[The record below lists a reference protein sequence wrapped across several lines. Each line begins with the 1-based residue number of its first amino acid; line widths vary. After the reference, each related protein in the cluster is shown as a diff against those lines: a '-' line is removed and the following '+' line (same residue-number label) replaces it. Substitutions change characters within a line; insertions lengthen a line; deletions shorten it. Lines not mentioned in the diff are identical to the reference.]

1 MQKFFDVARI
11 HNFARNQAKTAREDA
26 NSNLAF
32 QEALAYWD
40 SVATSLCMMEASVFK
55 QILQALLFSQERELS
70 RAQEADSEAY
80 YAQREVTEKW
90 VSEAQESVNALKE
103 LLARA

>member
-1 MQKFFDVARI
+1 MQKLFDVARI

-40 SVATSLCMMEASVFK
+40 SVATSLCM
-55 QILQALLFSQERELS
+55 
-70 RAQEADSEAY
+70 
-80 YAQREVTEKW
+80 
-90 VSEAQESVNALKE
+90 
-103 LLARA
+103 